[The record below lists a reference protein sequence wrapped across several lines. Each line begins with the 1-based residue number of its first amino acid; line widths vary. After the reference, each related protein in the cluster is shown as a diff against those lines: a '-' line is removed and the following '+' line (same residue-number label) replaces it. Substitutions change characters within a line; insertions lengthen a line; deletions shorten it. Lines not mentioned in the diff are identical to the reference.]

1 MKTRAQYATSE
12 FEDMSWIKNGAAKM
26 FGYYTSEAEKADKA
40 QLEFSKNLFKIASSD
55 EFNRGLD
62 VIAEK
67 FRPKGND
74 KNGSGITVLTDKEK
88 REQEKALKREAENS

>member
-1 MKTRAQYATSE
+1 MVLLKCLAITHRKQ
-12 FEDMSWIKNGAAKM
+12 K
-26 FGYYTSEAEKADKA
+26 KADKA

-67 FRPKGND
+67 VPSKG
-74 KNGSGITVLTDKEK
+74 
-88 REQEKALKREAENS
+88 